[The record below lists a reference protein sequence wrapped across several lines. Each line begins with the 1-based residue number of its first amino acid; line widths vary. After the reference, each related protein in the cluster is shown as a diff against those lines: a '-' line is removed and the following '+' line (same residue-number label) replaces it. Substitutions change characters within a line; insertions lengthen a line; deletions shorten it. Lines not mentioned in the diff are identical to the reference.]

1 MAAPFVWW
9 EVMSTN
15 TDLRAKNALAAKA
28 SKQKAS
34 AAVTPQKF
42 SLLWWV
48 IWVTL
53 GLALGFI
60 VPSAASFTAVVDGR
74 DATGQF
80 VSTIIG
86 GAVQGG
92 ILGFAQAF
100 ALRKTAAKL
109 PMRRWIGITAIG
121 ALIAWIVG
129 MIPGTYLKLDA
140 TTPAALI
147 VLLAFALFAVVAMPS
162 AQFVILRGT
171 KLGKIGRVGRW
182 IPITAVAWTV
192 GIAWLLLAA
201 PLVQDSA
208 DLMSLVGLYTV
219 AGLLLALTI
228 SFITGL
234 GMLWMLGG
242 SANRQTSA
250 RTPRASRPAK
260 TRSSTSTSTQTKTGS
275 AVRRSS

>member
-1 MAAPFVWW
+1 MAAPFDWW
-9 EVMSTN
+9 EAMSSN
-15 TDLRAKNALAAKA
+15 TQLRANNALAAKA
-28 SKQKAS
+28 TKQKAQAS
-34 AAVTPQKF
+34 RTPQKF

-60 VPSAASFTAVVDGR
+60 VPSVASFTAVVDGR

-100 ALRKTAAKL
+100 ALRKTAAAL

-140 TTPAALI
+140 TAPAAII
-147 VLLAFALFAVVAMPS
+147 VLVAFAFVAVVAMPS

-171 KLGKIGRVGRW
+171 KLGKIGRVWRW
-182 IPITAVAWTV
+182 VPITAVAWTA

-201 PLVQDSA
+201 PLVQDNA
-208 DLMSLVGLYTV
+208 ELMNLVGLYTV
-219 AGLLLALTI
+219 AGLLLALTVA
-228 SFITGL
+228 FITGL
-234 GMLWMLGG
+234 GMRWMLGG
-242 SANRQTSA
+242 SSARQKSARTA
-250 RTPRASRPAK
+250 RTPRVARAASTRAPK
-260 TRSSTSTSTQTKTGS
+260 TR
-275 AVRRSS
+275 ARRIS